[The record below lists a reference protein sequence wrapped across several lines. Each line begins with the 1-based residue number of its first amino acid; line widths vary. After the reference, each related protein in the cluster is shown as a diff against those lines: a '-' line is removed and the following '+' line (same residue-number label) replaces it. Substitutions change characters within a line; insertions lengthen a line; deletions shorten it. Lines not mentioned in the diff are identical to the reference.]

1 MTFENEVDD
10 RSQKTNGVPPRDKY
24 AREIALEEAASLIVG
39 DREQDYGPPEVNFQR
54 IADILN
60 IILPGKNF
68 SAPDVALAMIGLKIA
83 RAAQGYKRDTYVDI
97 AGYAALYI
105 ELSENQND

>member
-1 MTFENEVDD
+1 MTNFTEKNDTTGPVQPT
-10 RSQKTNGVPPRDKY
+10 RTP
-24 AREIALEEAASLIVG
+24 REIALEEAASLIVG
-39 DREQDYGPPEVNFQR
+39 DREKDYGPPEVNFQR

-105 ELSENQND
+105 ELSENLND